1 MDTKESRILPA
12 RVDSVRRRF
21 EAWRRTRRVL
31 SPIPE
36 PLWAAAVEMAGTC
49 GISRTAKALRVNYNA
64 LRKRVEHQ
72 AVAAR
77 HRPEENSVTTFLE
90 LAPPP
95 RVGSCQ
101 CTLELEDVSGA
112 KMRVH
117 LQGAETPDLAV
128 VAQALKKCALPP
140 RDVIAWCAEMA
151 KRDRVGF
158 IFERELGAI
167 RNHFE
172 TLRPP

>member
-1 MDTKESRILPA
+1 MGTKQSRILPT
-12 RVDSVRRRF
+12 RVDSIRRRF
-21 EAWRRTRRVL
+21 EHWRRTRRGL
-31 SPIPE
+31 SHIPE

-49 GISRTAKALRVNYNA
+49 GISHTAKTLRVNYNA

-95 RVGSCQ
+95 RVGSCR
-101 CTLELEDVSGA
+101 CTVELEDDSGG

-117 LQGAETPDLAV
+117 LQSAEAPDLA
-128 VAQALKKCALPP
+128 ALS
-140 RDVIAWCAEMA
+140 RSFW
-151 KRDRVGF
+151 
-158 IFERELGAI
+158 EL
-167 RNHFE
+167 RS
-172 TLRPP
+172 